1 MARLLILLGI
11 ILLFIIRFWIF
22 ATETITL
29 LMTAKGKHPILYVHK
44 DTNICSNILI
54 HTHTPLQSLQFSE
67 V

>member
-1 MARLLILLGI
+1 MAHLLILLDT
-11 ILLFIIRFWIF
+11 ILLFIIRFQIF
-22 ATETITL
+22 ATKTINS

-54 HTHTPLQSLQFSE
+54 HTHTPLQSLQLSE